1 MDRQLLNLCNRWEFD
16 TYLYDNDDD
25 DAAEF
30 YDNDDAAA
38 EFYDND
44 DAAYVDDDY
53 IAAYVDDDYI
63 AACDNSANETDK
75 PLCAS
80 FCVIWDGL
88 KW

>member
-1 MDRQLLNLCNRWEFD
+1 MACKFWYRWRQVDRQLLNLCNRWEFD
-16 TYLYDNDDD
+16 TYLYDNND

-30 YDNDDAAA
+30 YDNDD
-38 EFYDND
+38 
-44 DAAYVDDDY
+44 
-53 IAAYVDDDYI
+53 AAYVDDDYI

-88 KW
+88 KC